1 MVIIYG
7 FLSFVDYIIY
17 SCAAAMFRIIMDI
30 ANVQFFT
37 DSQITDVTHRVYV
50 IVGVLMLFKL
60 VISAVQYMINPDM
73 LEDKDKG
80 FSGFLV
86 RTAVSLALIVLIP
99 PLFSLAFQL
108 QKPIVESIPNIIF
121 GTGERVD
128 FKDDTT
134 GNNIAFQVLE
144 AFVPVREGHESK
156 IPSTE
161 RIHDI
166 ASFQKNVMS
175 GCPAI
180 SLFGIFGSYDTC
192 NYNYIIIIST
202 AAGIFMCYVLFV
214 MIMDIA
220 IRSIKFSI
228 IQILAPIPISSYVF
242 NKEKLGKFAK
252 MAVSVY
258 LDLFIRMIVI
268 YFIVFAIEKITS
280 AGILKDIGGGDLFRT
295 IIANVAIIIGLLMF
309 AKNAPKFITDLLGLE
324 NVTSDDM
331 KSMFTRAGGLFGATV
346 GAGKSFISSRANAR
360 NEALKDAGLTRDE
373 LKKKPRKE
381 RHEAI
386 KKAMTD
392 YNKKQGFGHGIY
404 GRAFRSAGSA
414 YGTGFYQSYIK
425 GQGYKETF
433 GASDRSGQK
442 SYELDKALVDNKKTH
457 MDYYKEVAKRR
468 VGINSDLDVLNTEI
482 EAGKNASDKSNAALS
497 YVTANAKKFATARY
511 DASTL
516 SSLQSDISVKFG
528 DMYDSATNTLKLGK
542 DKNGKAV
549 TIDLTND
556 NVMSLLNRVNSIIND
571 TTGLYDDENGEIKNF
586 ASGLQD
592 LLEGK
597 SQTYI
602 VSRTKELANAIENHD
617 EEAKKR
623 ILSLGFDEVPN
634 PRFMTA
640 IREAEEAN
648 IIHIGDTNYGR
659 NVWKKACEKGYMEPK
674 MENGKVVTDAKGDI
688 VYTTTVR
695 ADKIGEWIK
704 LNKTEGQI
712 VQDQSIAAKG
722 AQAAD
727 AILKN
732 LADKYDK
739 K

>member
-86 RTAVSLALIVLIP
+86 RTAVSLALIVIIP

-180 SLFGIFGSYDTC
+180 SLFGIFGSYDSC

-214 MIMDIA
+214 MIMDVA

-280 AGILKDIGGGDLFRT
+280 SGILKEIGGSDLFRT

-346 GAGKSFISSRANAR
+346 GAGKSFISARSNAR
-360 NEALKDAGLTRDE
+360 AEAMKEAGLNRDE
-373 LKKKPRKE
+373 LKNLSRKE
-381 RHEAI
+381 RNEKI
-386 KKAMTD
+386 KQAMQK
-392 YNKKQGFGHGIY
+392 YNEKQGRGHGIY

-414 YGTGFYQSYIK
+414 YGKGFYQSYIK

-433 GASDRSGQK
+433 NAADASGQK
-442 SYELDKALVDNKKTH
+442 SYDLDKALVANQRTH

-468 VGINSDLDVLNTEI
+468 VGINSDLDVINAEI
-482 EAGKNASDKSNAALS
+482 DAATNASNKSKEALDYAHTIRSAKMPELKFDMDYLKSKEVTLADGSKVNLDQIDFTIGMDDEGNRMKASFKDMLVGGEYSINTIENMLRATIEDKDGKLKAMGKKGMQIISEAQGALDMLQG
-497 YVTANAKKFATARY
+497 YADEFAVNTARRS
-511 DASTL
+511 DAYKA
-516 SSLQSDISVKFG
+516 SVGFK
-528 DMYDSATNTLKLGK
+528 YNPK
-542 DKNGKAV
+542 
-549 TIDLTND
+549 
-556 NVMSLLNRVNSIIND
+556 
-571 TTGLYDDENGEIKNF
+571 
-586 ASGLQD
+586 
-592 LLEGK
+592 
-597 SQTYI
+597 
-602 VSRTKELANAIENHD
+602 
-617 EEAKKR
+617 
-623 ILSLGFDEVPN
+623 FDE
-634 PRFMTA
+634 
-640 IREAEEAN
+640 IIQEALEAN
-648 IIHIGDTNYGR
+648 IIHSGDTKYGR
-659 NVWKKACEKGYMEPK
+659 NVWAKAIKEGILETMLDKNGQPMKDQKGEIM
-674 MENGKVVTDAKGDI
+674 MKVRD
-688 VYTTTVR
+688 
-695 ADKIGEWIK
+695 DKIGEWLS
-704 LNKTEGQI
+704 LNKSMGMKASKEN
-712 VQDQSIAAKG
+712 IASKG